1 MTSRKSKQERLK
13 QSKVL
18 RAKQLARVDPL
29 DETAE
34 MPAGGVAADPSALS
48 HNNTYSPLP
57 RFYVD
62 RVVVCRRCKKEE
74 VWTAERQKWW
84 YEVAKGNIFS
94 QAVLCRECRPAARN
108 SKAQARRVHL
118 EGVARKR
125 KNEKI

>member
-1 MTSRKSKQERLK
+1 MTSRKSKQERLE

-18 RAKQLARVDPL
+18 RAKQLARVDPW

-34 MPAGGVAADPSALS
+34 MPAGAVAVDPSALS

-57 RFYVD
+57 RVYVD
-62 RVVVCRRCKKEE
+62 
-74 VWTAERQKWW
+74 T
-84 YEVAKGNIFS
+84 
-94 QAVLCRECRPAARN
+94 AARN